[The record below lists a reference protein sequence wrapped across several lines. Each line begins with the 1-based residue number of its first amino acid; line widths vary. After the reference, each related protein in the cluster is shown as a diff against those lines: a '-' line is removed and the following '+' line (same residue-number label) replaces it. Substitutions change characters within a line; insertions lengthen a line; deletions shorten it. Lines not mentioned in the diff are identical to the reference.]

1 MDRRTF
7 LTTNAA
13 AASLSCLSGRD
24 LLEVETLAAGLD
36 PLPRWRGDPSLLL
49 TDAGLKP
56 DPWQARCLRSDAPR
70 QLLLCSRQSGK
81 TTAAAGLALKAAL
94 LDAPALVLILSPT
107 LRQSGEFFR
116 DKFLRLW
123 DALGRPAAG
132 RAPTQLTL
140 EMGNGSRVVS
150 LPENEAGIRGYS
162 GVRLLVIDEAS
173 RVDDSLYYAVRPMLS
188 VSGGRLAALS
198 TPFGQRGWFHGE
210 WERGAGWERYRV
222 TAAECPRIDP
232 AFLAE
237 ERAALGPRW
246 YAQEYEVSFEAAIG
260 AVFAPE
266 AVDAAVSDE
275 VRPIRL
281 PGV

>member
-1 MDRRTF
+1 MDRLR
-7 LTTNAA
+7 L
-13 AASLSCLSGRD
+13 RD
-24 LLEVETLAAGLD
+24 GLREALRLD
-36 PLPRWRGDPSLLL
+36 RWRADPTLLL
-49 TDAGLKP
+49 ADAGLAP

-70 QLLLCSRQSGK
+70 QLLLCARQTGK
-81 TTAAAGLALKAAL
+81 TLTASGLALKAAL
-94 LDAPALVLILSPT
+94 LEAPALVLILSPT

-150 LPENEAGIRGYS
+150 LPENEEGVRTFS
-162 GVRLLVIDEAS
+162 GVRLLVLDEAA
-173 RVDDSLYYAVRPMLS
+173 RVADDLYRAVRPMMA
-188 VSGGRLAALS
+188 VSGGRLVGLS
-198 TPFGQRGWFHGE
+198 TPFGQRGWFYQA
-210 WERGAGWERYRV
+210 WEGAAGWERYRA
-222 TAAECPRIDP
+222 TAGQCPRISP

-246 YAQEYEVSFEAAIG
+246 YAQEYECSFEAAVG

-266 AVDAAVSDE
+266 AVDAAVSEE
-275 VRPIRL
+275 VAPLRL
-281 PGV
+281 PGF